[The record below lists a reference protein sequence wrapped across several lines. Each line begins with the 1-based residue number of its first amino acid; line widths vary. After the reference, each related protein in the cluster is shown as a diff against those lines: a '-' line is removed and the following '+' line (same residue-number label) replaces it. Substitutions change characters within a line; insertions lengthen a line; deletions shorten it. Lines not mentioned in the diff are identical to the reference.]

1 MPRNAR
7 FTLPDRPTVYHV
19 ISRTA
24 LPGFPLGDIEK
35 DKLLDIIRYFSN
47 IYFVDILGFAIMG
60 NHWHLAVKVYPHEYA
75 DRDEVKERF
84 ISRYGD
90 DVYFGDNEY
99 KKFSKKWTDLSE
111 YVREIKQSFSRYYN
125 KRHHRKG
132 FFWGERFKSMIVQ
145 EGHTLVNMLAYIDL
159 NPIRA
164 GIVKKPEDYR
174 WSSLGYH
181 AQTGNKDG
189 LLDIDFGLKEWNEFN
204 PKEIVRK
211 YRQFVYETG
220 AVDAGKGKVMDRKIV
235 EKARKKGYKISRV
248 ERFRYRC
255 RYFTDSGV
263 IGGKDFVQEVFDQV
277 KHLLGSKDT
286 RKFTPV
292 GGVEGVYSMKRL
304 AGS

>member
-1 MPRNAR
+1 MPRYAR
-7 FTLPDRPTVYHV
+7 FILPDRPTIYHV

-24 LPGFPLGDIEK
+24 LPGFPIGDIEK

-75 DRDEVKERF
+75 GRDEVKERF

-90 DVYFGDNEY
+90 SVYFGDNEY
-99 KKFSKKWTDLSE
+99 KKLSKKWTDLSE

-125 KRHHRKG
+125 KRHNRKG

-145 EGHTLVNMLAYIDL
+145 EGRTLINMLAYIDL

-164 GIVKKPEDYR
+164 GIVKKPENYR
-174 WSSLGYH
+174 WCSLGYH
-181 AQTGNKDG
+181 VQTGNRDG
-189 LLDIDFGLKEWNEFN
+189 LLSIDFGLKEWNEFN

-220 AVDAGKGKVMDRKIV
+220 AVDAGKGKVMDKKIV

-277 KHLLGSKDT
+277 KHLLKSKDERT
-286 RKFTPV
+286 FTPV
-292 GGVEGVYSMKRL
+292 SGMDGVYSMKRL